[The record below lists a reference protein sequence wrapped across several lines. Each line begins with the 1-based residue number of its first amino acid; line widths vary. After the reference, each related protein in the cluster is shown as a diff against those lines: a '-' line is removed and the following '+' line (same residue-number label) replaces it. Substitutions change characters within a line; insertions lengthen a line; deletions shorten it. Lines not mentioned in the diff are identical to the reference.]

1 MPLLTVE
8 GLVKSFGGLQA
19 ISKVSFQLE
28 AGEILGLIGP
38 NGSGKTT
45 MLNLI
50 SGYLKPNAGRI
61 CFDGGEITH
70 LPPHQICRRGIART
84 FQLTR
89 PFLNLT
95 VLENVIIGR
104 AYGRQPA
111 PSLKVAAEDSL
122 AILER
127 IGLREKA
134 NLLAKDLSL
143 MERKKVELAR
153 ALATKPKLLM
163 LDEMMAGL
171 NSAEVE
177 DTLHLIREIRSWGIT
192 LIVVEHIVKVIL
204 GLCERVVVLN
214 MGQKI
219 AEGVPQEIVHDP
231 HVIEVY
237 LGRTHA

>member
-8 GLVKSFGGLQA
+8 EIVKFFGGLQA
-19 ISKVSFQLE
+19 VSRVSFQLE
-28 AGEILGLIGP
+28 EGEILGLIGP

-45 MLNLI
+45 VLNLI

-61 CFDGGEITH
+61 CFDGGDITS

-95 VLENVIIGR
+95 VLENVMIGR

-111 PSLKVAAEDSL
+111 PSLRVAASDAR

-127 IGLREKA
+127 IGLLEKA
-134 NLLAKDLSL
+134 NVPVRDLSL

-153 ALATKPKLLM
+153 ALATRPKLLM

-171 NSAEVE
+171 NLAEVE
-177 DTLHLIREIRSWGIT
+177 DALHLVREIRSWGIT

-204 GLCERVVVLN
+204 GLCDRVVVLN
-214 MGQKI
+214 MGEKI
-219 AEGVPQEIVHDP
+219 AEGTPEEIVHDP

-237 LGRTHA
+237 LGRVHA